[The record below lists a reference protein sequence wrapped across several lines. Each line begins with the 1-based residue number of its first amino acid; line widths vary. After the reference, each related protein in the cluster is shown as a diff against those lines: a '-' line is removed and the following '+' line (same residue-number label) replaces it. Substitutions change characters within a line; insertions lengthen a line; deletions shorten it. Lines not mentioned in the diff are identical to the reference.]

1 MTARRV
7 AGLLRKCPL
16 FAPPLKLPLGK
27 VAAITSP
34 RSVAKGEYLF
44 REGAAVR
51 GFYVVIRGAIKL
63 HRVFLSGHEQVI
75 HIYRAGE
82 TLAEESLVAPSG
94 HLADASAI
102 EDTQVL
108 LIRREDFLSLLC
120 HQPELTL
127 RMLQSLDRQLQRI
140 VRLLDDLTRKDVRT
154 RVAHWFLNRCRN
166 PAGRAPER
174 IVLPGTKR
182 LLASEL
188 GTTSETF
195 SRTLAVLRE
204 ERLLALEED
213 AVILLCPSRLAA
225 SLEGGAVLPD
235 DLLAG
240 EGRPAASTWLSGD
253 WKKNLPRPATA
264 AISA

>member
-1 MTARRV
+1 M
-7 AGLLRKCPL
+7 
-16 FAPPLKLPLGK
+16 
-27 VAAITSP
+27 
-34 RSVAKGEYLF
+34 
-44 REGAAVR
+44 R

-82 TLAEESLVAPSG
+82 TLAEESLVSPAG

-108 LIRREDFLSLLC
+108 LVRREDFLALLC

-127 RMLQSLDRQLQRI
+127 RMLQSLDQQLQRI

-166 PAGRAPER
+166 PSGRAPER

-204 ERLLALEED
+204 EQLLALEED

-225 SLEGGAVLPD
+225 SLGKERPALRTDFPSSEDRSLAPTWLPRD
-235 DLLAG
+235 WKKSPS
-240 EGRPAASTWLSGD
+240 RPAA
-253 WKKNLPRPATA
+253 A